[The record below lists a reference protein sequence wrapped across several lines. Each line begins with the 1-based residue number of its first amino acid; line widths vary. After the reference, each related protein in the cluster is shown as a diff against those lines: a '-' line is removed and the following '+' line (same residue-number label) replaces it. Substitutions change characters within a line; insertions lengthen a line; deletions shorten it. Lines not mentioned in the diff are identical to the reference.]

1 MKKLNL
7 IIILS
12 IFTLAVQCYGQT
24 GTAEAKSS
32 TQGSATGEPDNI
44 WKRKKLFGDLY
55 GLRSDLAEHGISLDF
70 RLSQYYQAVT
80 SGGVNTNGAYG
91 GKLDYLLN
99 VDGHKLGLW
108 EGLSMIMHAETQFGN
123 SITADAGAFAFP
135 NTNMLYPLPDYR
147 GTAIT
152 GLFLMQALSK
162 NLVLA
167 GGKINAIDLW
177 TMVYPHIGGGY
188 EGFMNTNM
196 LASALPWLRW
206 VNLSIMGGGPLM
218 LTDDGQVQG
227 GILAFDTQNSTTT
240 SGFNDLFDEGTAILG
255 LWRFFFEVDGKPG
268 SLLFAGGTSSRDYD
282 SLARSDW
289 GFVPGV
295 GLTGKK
301 KDNAWSTCVYYDQ
314 IFWQAPDNDKKNLR
328 FYTGWSISDGN
339 PSFGRWGG
347 FASVEG
353 WGIVPNREKDRMGI
367 GGFYNQLS
375 SDLKDL
381 TSVIGVNLRNTWGAE
396 LYYNAEI
403 TPWSHLTPNL
413 QVVSNQNESDS
424 TAVILGLRAVID
436 F

>member
-1 MKKLNL
+1 MKMKKNYPL
-7 IIILS
+7 IMLLA
-12 IFTLAVQCYGQT
+12 FTFV
-24 GTAEAKSS
+24 
-32 TQGSATGEPDNI
+32 TQGYGETGSADPDDI
-44 WKRKKLFGDLY
+44 WTRQKLFGDLY

-70 RLSQYYQAVT
+70 RLSQYYQGVT

-99 VDGHKLGLW
+99 VDGGKLGLW
-108 EGLSMIMHAETQFGN
+108 EGLSMFMHAETQFGN

-152 GLFLMQALSK
+152 GLLFEQALSK
-162 NLVLA
+162 NFALVA
-167 GGKINAIDLW
+167 GKINAIDLW

-206 VNLSIMGGGPLM
+206 VNLSIMGGGALT
-218 LTDDGQVQG
+218 LTDDGQIQG

-240 SGFNDLFDEGTAILG
+240 SGFTDLFDDGTAILG
-255 LWRFFFEVDGKPG
+255 LWRFFFDVDGKPG

-301 KDNAWSTCVYYDQ
+301 KDDTWTTCVYYDQ
-314 IFWQAPDNDKKNLR
+314 IFWQAPGYDKKNLR
-328 FYTGWSISDGN
+328 LYTGWSLSDGN

-347 FASVEG
+347 FASIEG
-353 WGIVPNREKDRMGI
+353 WGLVPNREKDRMGI

-375 SDLKDL
+375 SDLKNL
-381 TSVIGVNLRNTWGAE
+381 TSIVGINLRNIWGAE
-396 LYYNAEI
+396 FYYNAEVS
-403 TPWSHLTPNL
+403 PWFHLTPNIQL
-413 QVVSNQNESDS
+413 VSNQNESDS
-424 TAVILGLRAVID
+424 TAVILGLRTVMN